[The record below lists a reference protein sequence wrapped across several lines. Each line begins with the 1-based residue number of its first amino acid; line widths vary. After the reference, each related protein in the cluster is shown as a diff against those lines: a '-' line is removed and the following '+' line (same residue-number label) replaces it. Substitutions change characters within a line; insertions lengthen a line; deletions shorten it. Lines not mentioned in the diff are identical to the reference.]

1 MSTENN
7 VKELTPDQLSR
18 IGEFRERWTKIGLN
32 CEPAKRDQALVH
44 FREAYESIKAPPP
57 RYTVWAQS
65 PLMGCFM
72 CGLFSDPEK
81 GAYKWLD
88 KFNGALDPV
97 RAIATNESIDISDW
111 DCLTATGELKDGT
124 TLSLANAWKTLWVQ
138 LFLAE
143 HPVDAPTENKDLTYS
158 IEIIAQQINPSLD
171 GIMRIGKVMF
181 DEYVANRLQE
191 VESAGRQKAWD
202 ACYGSHDASWLGFY
216 EFFRDVVRYEKCN
229 ELNGLIGAAK
239 CAGWFWPFESLC
251 IASERH
257 DAIHLDTN
265 ERLSNLKG
273 PAVHYRDGFAISA
286 VQGVAVPDWLVNDP
300 KALTSQ
306 HIINERNQ
314 EVRRIMLSHFMPR
327 AQFLKDIG
335 AKMIQEDEFGKLW
348 RGRSGDI
355 EISAVEVVN
364 GTIEKDGSRKTYFI
378 GALNA
383 HQTAKSA
390 VSWSY
395 NLTENELIVA
405 KRT

>member
-1 MSTENN
+1 MSTESP
-7 VKELTPDQLSR
+7 KELTSEQLAR
-18 IGEFRERWTKIGLN
+18 IPEFRAAWTKIGLN
-32 CEPAKRDQALVH
+32 CEPANRAQALKH
-44 FREAYESIKAPPP
+44 FGEAYESIKAPPP

-88 KFNGALDPV
+88 KYLNGMDNV
-97 RAIATNESIDISDW
+97 RLIASNESIDVSDW
-111 DCLTATGELKDGT
+111 DVLDENGELKPGSELT
-124 TLSLANAWKTLWVQ
+124 VYNAWKSLWVQ
-138 LFLAE
+138 LFLAD
-143 HPVDAPTENKDLTYS
+143 HPVDAPTENKDLTFT
-158 IEIIAQQINPSLD
+158 IEIIVQQVNPSLA
-171 GIMRIGKVMF
+171 GIKRIGKVMF

-216 EFFRDVVRYEKCN
+216 EFFRDVVKYEKCN

-239 CAGWFWPFESLC
+239 CSGWFWPFESLC

-257 DAIHLDTN
+257 DAIHLDAN
-265 ERLSNLKG
+265 ERLSNLRG

-286 VQGVAVPDWLVNDP
+286 VEGVAVPDWLVNDP

-306 HIINERNQ
+306 HILGERNQ

-348 RGRSGDI
+348 RGRSCDI

-364 GTIEKDGSRKTYFI
+364 GTVESDGTRKTYFI
-378 GALNA
+378 GALNT
-383 HQTAKSA
+383 HQTAKAA

-395 NLTENELIVA
+395 NLTESELVVA